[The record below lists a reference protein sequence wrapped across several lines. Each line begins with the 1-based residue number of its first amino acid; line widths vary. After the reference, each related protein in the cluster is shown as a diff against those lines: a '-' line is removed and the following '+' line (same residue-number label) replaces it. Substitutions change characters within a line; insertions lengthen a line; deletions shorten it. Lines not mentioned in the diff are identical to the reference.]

1 MPEHDLH
8 FIILWNS
15 KNLGSL
21 CDHGE
26 KRKLNTG
33 TNNER
38 LKGTLFPGLQMTQK
52 KHRLKNHFTGKP
64 FSSNYAWKRGKNSL
78 KFAKDRV

>member
-15 KNLGSL
+15 KNSGSL
-21 CDHGE
+21 CDHGK

-33 TNNER
+33 TNNEG
-38 LKGTLFPGLQMTQK
+38 LKGTLASSLQMRQK
-52 KHRLKNHFTGKP
+52 KHRWKITFQGSHFRQITLER
-64 FSSNYAWKRGKNSL
+64 RGKNSL